1 MNEEMRKSE
10 FADFL
15 GVTRGYVSQ
24 LAKADRLVLSSD
36 GQQVRV
42 RESLDKLAATG
53 NVDKVGV
60 SARHALERLS
70 KGGSGVNVQAAI
82 QSAAGLPLPNPAP
95 ATTTTIRKLPDAA
108 TLIYTDPMAAYNA
121 ARAGNEIKRGEQLD
135 IELAKSR
142 RELIGLEGAVKAVAS
157 LAASTRARIERV
169 PDRISTV
176 LAAET
181 DPARV
186 YAILQQEIDSIC
198 EEVQQGALGLAD
210 KLS

>member
-60 SARHALERLS
+60 SARHALERLA

-82 QSAAGLPLPNPAP
+82 QSAAGLPLPSPAP
-95 ATTTTIRKLPDAA
+95 ATTTIRKLPDAA